1 MLLSVVRRI
10 ELIQQYIAC
19 VARWTAYISAIGIFF
34 IVLLLVGSSLK
45 RYLFQQPIHVTEEL
59 GGLLFLATTFLG
71 LTYGFV
77 KNRHV
82 RLEVFWR
89 KIPSP
94 WNNIS
99 EAIGYVLCIGGLTI
113 LIRETWALTVF
124 SYDIQGKSVMT
135 ELILWP
141 WRLIIPVILTFLGLA
156 IFVRLLQIVLHLFV
170 DKSAGEGS

>member
-1 MLLSVVRRI
+1 MLLSVARRI
-10 ELIQQYIAC
+10 ELIQQYIAH
-19 VARWTAYISAIGIFF
+19 VARWSAYMSAIGIFF

-77 KNRHV
+77 RNRHV
-82 RLEVFWR
+82 RLELFWR

-94 WNNIS
+94 WNTIS

-113 LIRETWALTVF
+113 LVRETWALTVF

-141 WRLIIPVILTFLGLA
+141 WRLIIPAILTFLGLA
-156 IFVRLLQIVLHLFV
+156 IFVRLLQVVLQLFI
-170 DKSAGEGS
+170 DKSASGGS

>member
-1 MLLSVVRRI
+1 MLLSLVRKI
-10 ELIQQYIAC
+10 ELIQQYIAH
-19 VARWTAYISAIGIFF
+19 VARWSAYVSAVGIFS

-94 WNNIS
+94 WNNVT

-113 LIRETWALTVF
+113 LVRETWALTAF

-135 ELILWP
+135 ELLLWP
-141 WRLIIPVILTFLGLA
+141 WRLIMPVILTFLGLA
-156 IFVRLLQIVLHLFV
+156 IFVRLLQIGLQLFV
-170 DKSAGEGS
+170 DKPAHEDS